1 MKRIALLSDGW
12 KRWMTYAWVD
22 GIMRKS
28 WEQEEEIRLYHFVC
42 HGNWS
47 NDELHNIGEY
57 NIFELP
63 DLEKMDG
70 IVLDLININDLD
82 IRNSIIDRLKTYD
95 VPIISIA
102 LGVDDFYYVGIDNRS
117 AVAELMH
124 HLYEEHKCRSF
135 VFAGGP
141 KDNYENVQRGLGYTE
156 CIEEFGLSLEENPTL
171 DGDFEFQYGVDHLRY
186 IVDSGRKIPDAFV
199 CANDNIAAGLCAE
212 AANMGFH
219 IPNDFKVTGFDNLD
233 KAVFFKPQITTVSST
248 REVTG
253 GICFEMLRK
262 IWNGEKIPREYLI
275 KSTCVYGESCGCPNN
290 NIVDY
295 RDYAKSQIV
304 YGVKKDAIA
313 QKLMQ
318 LEVDLSKRR
327 EFEDIFACSS
337 ARYESMDCDGIY
349 FVVDKKLYEA
359 KPDTIFG
366 SKGYDVENYVVARAV
381 EEGERLKLHTLPEL
395 VNHMEGQ
402 EGSCSYTFLPIH
414 FRQQAVGFLV
424 LKNANFLYNNYS
436 FYDTHATCVTALENR
451 FKKKQL
457 ESAAMQLRDVYNRDQ
472 LTGIYNRIA
481 FVEKMVPAFEDF
493 CRENEK
499 CAILFC
505 DVNYFK
511 EINDNYGHEAG
522 DEALKHIA
530 KALKKHCPAGGYV
543 CRYGGDEFLVM
554 FSRADWQQIDEYCG
568 RVREDLSKYK
578 LSISMGAVLTD
589 PRDNID
595 LHGYVAKA
603 DEKMYEQKQKSRQGK

>member
-12 KRWMTYAWVD
+12 KRMMTYAWVD
-22 GIMRKS
+22 GIMKKS
-28 WEQEEEIRLYHFVC
+28 WELEEEIRLYHFVC

-47 NDELHNIGEY
+47 NDELHNRGEY

-63 DLEKMDG
+63 ELEKMDG
-70 IVLDLININDLD
+70 IVLDLININDLS
-82 IRNSIIDRLKTYD
+82 IRNRVISKLKKLQ
-95 VPIISIA
+95 VPVVSIA
-102 LGVDDFYYVGIDNRS
+102 LGVEGFYYVGIDNKS
-117 AVAELMH
+117 AIAELMH

-141 KDNYENVQRGLGYTE
+141 KDNYENVQRRLGYTE
-156 CIEEFGLSLEENPTL
+156 CIEEFGLKLEENPTL
-171 DGDFEFQYGVDHLRY
+171 DGDFDFQHGVDHLHY
-186 IVDSGRKIPDAFV
+186 IVDNGKKIPDAFV

-212 AANMGFH
+212 AANMGFN
-219 IPNDFKVTGFDNLD
+219 IPKDFKVTGFDNLD

-253 GICFEMLRK
+253 GICLEMLMK
-262 IWNGEKIPREYLI
+262 IWAGEEIPKEHLI
-275 KSTCVYGESCGCPNN
+275 RSNCVYGESCGCPNN

-304 YGVKKDAIA
+304 YGVKRDVIA
-313 QKLMQ
+313 QKLME
-318 LEVDLSKRR
+318 LEVELAKRR

-337 ARYESMDCDGIY
+337 DHYETMDCDAIY

-359 KPDTIFG
+359 HPDTIFG
-366 SKGYDVENYVVARAV
+366 SQGYDIENCVVARAV
-381 EEGERLKLHTLPEL
+381 ENGELLNISTVPEL

-402 EGSCSYTFLPIH
+402 EGSCSYTFSPIH
-414 FRQQAVGFLV
+414 FRQQAVGFVV
-424 LKNANFLYNNYS
+424 LKNANFLYNNPN
-436 FYDTHATCVTALENR
+436 FYDIHAACVTALENR

-481 FVEKMVPAFEDF
+481 FVEKMVPAFETF
-493 CRENEK
+493 CMESEK

-511 EINDNYGHEAG
+511 EINDNFGHEAG
-522 DEALKHIA
+522 DKALKNIA
-530 KALKKHCPAGGYV
+530 KALKESCPVGGYV
-543 CRYGGDEFLVM
+543 CRYGGDEFVVM
-554 FSRADWQQIDEYCG
+554 FPRATWQRIDEYCG
-568 RVREDLSKYK
+568 KVREDLSKHG

-589 PRDNID
+589 PRENVD

-603 DEKMYEQKQKSRQGK
+603 DQKMYEQKQLMRRG